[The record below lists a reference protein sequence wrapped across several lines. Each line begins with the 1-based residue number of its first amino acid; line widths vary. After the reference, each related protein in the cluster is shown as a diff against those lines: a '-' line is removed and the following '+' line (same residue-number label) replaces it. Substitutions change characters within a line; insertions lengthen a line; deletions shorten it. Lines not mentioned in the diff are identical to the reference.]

1 MPKNRDT
8 SQPLR
13 FRGFSAPNFTPVPDE
28 LFDELLIELSG
39 AELKALLYIIR
50 RTFGFKKDS
59 DNISLSQMLN
69 GITTREGQVLDR
81 GAGLSKP
88 TLLQALRSLQ
98 EKGIIETERQRS
110 AEKGDEPTLYR
121 LKFAGETRGQKNIA
135 PVVKE
140 FDQGGDK
147 ETLPGPWLE
156 NLTTQNT
163 VEQETVKQDIYNS
176 NPRKANRENERYVNQ
191 STALTTT
198 TSKRPKAQVGERVHP
213 RSSATQQRTL
223 YNVEY
228 DNELNLEAEKE
239 RSNHQ
244 NQRPGTN
251 GGIVKISTMLTDTP
265 KPRRGRPAYDEDRRF
280 FTDVMELVA
289 NELNDQANL
298 KSTVTQLYNI
308 FKKWQ
313 EATGGERYAFL
324 DLVDQARAIT
334 KEHSGQIKKT
344 DGGKGM
350 PAKNRAPYFFAVLRD
365 VAGLRD
371 EDRAGVQRAD

>member
-1 MPKNRDT
+1 MPKNKDT

-69 GITTREGQVLDR
+69 GITTRDGQVLDR

-110 AEKGDEPTLYR
+110 VEKGDEPTLYR

-135 PVVKE
+135 PVVKK
-140 FDQGGDK
+140 FDQGGGK
-147 ETLPGPWLE
+147 ETLPDPWLE

-163 VEQETVKQDIYNS
+163 VEQETEEQDIYNS
-176 NPRKANRENERYVNQ
+176 NIRKAKSEKGHYVNQ
-191 STALTTT
+191 STVS
-198 TSKRPKAQVGERVHP
+198 TSIGSTRPKAQVGERVQP
-213 RSSATQQRTL
+213 TFSTPAQKTF
-223 YNVEY
+223 YEPEY
-228 DNELNLEAEKE
+228 DNELDLNAEKE
-239 RSNHQ
+239 PSNHR
-244 NQRPGTN
+244 NQRDGKN
-251 GGIVKISTMLTDTP
+251 GGFVKISTMLP
-265 KPRRGRPAYDEDRRF
+265 SELKPRRGRPAYDEDRRF

-344 DGGKGM
+344 DGKGFA
-350 PAKNRAPYFFAVLRD
+350 AKNRAPYFFAVLKD
-365 VAGLRD
+365 VAGLRED
-371 EDRAGVQRAD
+371 ERAGVQRAD

>member
-69 GITTREGQVLDR
+69 GITTREGQMLDR

-191 STALTTT
+191 GTALTTT

-239 RSNHQ
+239 RSNHR
-244 NQRPGTN
+244 NQRLGTN
-251 GGIVKISTMLTDTP
+251 GGLVKISTMLTDTP

>member
-1 MPKNRDT
+1 MPKHKDS

-69 GITTREGQVLDR
+69 GITTRDGQVFDR
-81 GAGLSKP
+81 GSGLSKP

-110 AEKGDEPTLYR
+110 AEKGDQPTLYR
-121 LKFAGETRGQKNIA
+121 LKFATDPRGQKNID
-135 PVVKE
+135 PVVKK
-140 FDQGGDK
+140 FDQGGGK
-147 ETLPGPWLE
+147 VSLPGPWLE
-156 NLTTQNT
+156 NLTTQDT
-163 VEQETVKQDIYNS
+163 VEQETEIQETYNS
-176 NPRKANRENERYVNQ
+176 NIRKAERQKGRYVKQNPS
-191 STALTTT
+191 STIGR
-198 TSKRPKAQVGERVHP
+198 SIKPKAQAGERVP
-213 RSSATQQRTL
+213 PTSSEVEQQTF
-223 YNVEY
+223 YEPEY
-228 DNELNLEAEKE
+228 ENELDLEAEKE
-239 RSNHQ
+239 TTNAR
-244 NQRPGTN
+244 NQRGEQN
-251 GGIVKISTMLTDTP
+251 GFVKISTMLSDEP

-344 DGGKGM
+344 DGGKGFA
-350 PAKNRAPYFFAVLRD
+350 AKNRAPYFFAVLRD
-365 VAGLRD
+365 VAGLR
-371 EDRAGVQRAD
+371 EEERAGVQRAD

>member
-1 MPKNRDT
+1 
-8 SQPLR
+8 
-13 FRGFSAPNFTPVPDE
+13 
-28 LFDELLIELSG
+28 ELLIELSG

-163 VEQETVKQDIYNS
+163 AEQKTVEQDIYNS
-176 NPRKANRENERYVNQ
+176 NPRKANRENEHYVNQ
-191 STALTTT
+191 STVITTP
-198 TSKRPKAQVGERVHP
+198 TSSRSKAQVGERVHP

-239 RSNHQ
+239 RSNHR
-244 NQRPGTN
+244 NQRPGTK

>member
-163 VEQETVKQDIYNS
+163 AEQKTVKQDIYNS
-176 NPRKANRENERYVNQ
+176 NPRKANRENEHYGNQ
-191 STALTTT
+191 STAITTP

-239 RSNHQ
+239 RSNHR

-251 GGIVKISTMLTDTP
+251 GGLVKISTMLTDTP

>member
-163 VEQETVKQDIYNS
+163 VEQETVKQDVYNS
-176 NPRKANRENERYVNQ
+176 NPRKANRENERYVNK
-191 STALTTT
+191 STALASGG
-198 TSKRPKAQVGERVHP
+198 SKRPKAQVGERVHP

-239 RSNHQ
+239 RSNHR

-251 GGIVKISTMLTDTP
+251 GGLVKISTMLTDTP